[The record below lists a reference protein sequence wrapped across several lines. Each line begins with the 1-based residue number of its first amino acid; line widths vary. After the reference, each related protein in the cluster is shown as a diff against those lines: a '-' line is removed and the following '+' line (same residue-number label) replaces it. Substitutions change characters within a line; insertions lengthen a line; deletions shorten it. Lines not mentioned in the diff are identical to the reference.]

1 MKDLL
6 KRFFTALAGSTGTIA
21 AVIAIHGIADRVYE
35 WWGARAAALTSF
47 GLGAVVFS
55 MAFALATWRRS
66 T

>member
-6 KRFFTALAGSTGTIA
+6 KRFAAALVGSTGTIA
-21 AVIAIHGIADRVYE
+21 AVIAISEIAGRVYE

-55 MAFALATWRRS
+55 LAFALATWRR
-66 T
+66 TP